1 MSKSDSGYSGSGLE
15 ASIATASAIDCVLD
29 EEKPPKKSPK
39 ISARNDQERL
49 SVDSCSSSSGSSGKG
64 QTEVHIKKA
73 EEKNVVDSKQRE
85 VIKKQMA
92 ERKKSAGEKLSNR
105 SAAKQRGVDDTAKK
119 SAETS
124 EKLAVNEEKR
134 PLPSAVKL
142 RTPRTEV

>member
-1 MSKSDSGYSGSGLE
+1 MQVK
-15 ASIATASAIDCVLD
+15 
-29 EEKPPKKSPK
+29 KP
-39 ISARNDQERL
+39 
-49 SVDSCSSSSGSSGKG
+49 
-64 QTEVHIKKA
+64 
-73 EEKNVVDSKQRE
+73 EEKNIVDSKQRE

-105 SAAKQRGVDDTAKK
+105 SAAKQKGVDDSAKK

-134 PLPSAVKL
+134 PLPSAVKH